1 MRASRSRARKA
12 PFSAGSTL
20 RSANKNN
27 ARNRGRTV
35 TGVWFECS
43 WGGAG
48 MKVRVPSNGSITP
61 TARKGSARIFQFP
74 IRPGVLAERGAST
87 QIPFAGKRSTP
98 ARTMSFHRGLGRVRA
113 GPHAA
118 QTRAVCRDRLT
129 Q

>member
-1 MRASRSRARKA
+1 MCASRSRARKA

-61 TARKGSARIFQFP
+61 TERKGSARFFQFP
-74 IRPGVLAERGAST
+74 IRPGALAERGAST
-87 QIPFAGKRSTP
+87 QIPSVGKCSTP
-98 ARTMSFHRGLGRVRA
+98 AGTMGFHRGLGRVRA
-113 GPHAA
+113 GPRAA
-118 QTRAVCRDRLT
+118 QARAVCLGRLT